1 MIEFSN
7 QTSDNRWCTRLQTP
21 YYAEFPTYAARKA
34 VYRDFC
40 VKRIVKLSVEISE
53 DNFSRDVRMR
63 RNFRSEYWE
72 IDIIHDN
79 ELDIIDDDL
88 IDDGRDDYNRDD
100 YDWDDYVLDDDLDS

>member
-1 MIEFSN
+1 
-7 QTSDNRWCTRLQTP
+7 
-21 YYAEFPTYAARKA
+21 
-34 VYRDFC
+34 
-40 VKRIVKLSVEISE
+40 
-53 DNFSRDVRMR
+53 MR